1 MFVILFM
8 AGVTIHRGFFIAIV
22 RVAAFAWNFDM
33 LIAKLIACL
42 VMVESELLPIPI
54 RMTVGACASQFAFVL
69 IVFLVAAIAIGGR
82 FTILGLG
89 FMAGLAL
96 DLLRVGMGA
105 LEREVR
111 PFMVESQFCDRR
123 NVLRSAFVVCV
134 AFLAFPLLFKSS
146 VRSLFLHDV
155 RTNVFV
161 AILAEGILRRLIESL
176 VALRAVFFPF
186 RMAFDHLPRHQ
197 RCLDVVCPGRCGHE
211 HQRAE
216 QTDGQVV
223 G

>member
-1 MFVILFM
+1 MFVVLFM

-22 RVAAFAWNFDM
+22 LMAAFAGDLDM
-33 LIAKLIACL
+33 LVAELIACL
-42 VMVESELLPIPI
+42 VMVELELLPIPI
-54 RMTVGACASQFAFVL
+54 RMTVGAGASQFAFML

-82 FTILGLG
+82 LTILGLG
-89 FMAGLAL
+89 FVASLAF
-96 DLLRVGMGA
+96 DLLRVGMGS

-111 PFMVESQFCDRR
+111 PFMVESQLRDRR
-123 NVLRSAFVVCV
+123 NVLRSAFVVGV
-134 AFLAFPLLFKSS
+134 AFLAFPLLFETP
-146 VRSLFLHDV
+146 VRSLLLYDV

-161 AILAEGILRRLIESL
+161 TVLAEGILRRLVEPL
-176 VALRAVFFPF
+176 VALCAVVFPL

-197 RCLDVVCPGRCGHE
+197 RRLDVVRPGRRGDE

>member
-8 AGVTIHRGFFIAIV
+8 AGVTIHWGFFIAIV
-22 RVAAFAWNFDM
+22 RMAAFAWNFDM

-42 VMVESELLPIPI
+42 VMVEPELLPIPI
-54 RMTVGACASQFAFVL
+54 RMTVGTCASQFAFVL

-105 LEREVR
+105 LEREVC
-111 PFMVESQFCDRR
+111 PLMIEGQFRDRR
-123 NVLRSAFVVCV
+123 NILRSAFVICM
-134 AFLAFPLLFKSS
+134 AFLAFALLLKSPM
-146 VRSLFLHDV
+146 RSLLLHDV

-161 AILAEGILRRLIESL
+161 AILAEGILRRLVEPL
-176 VALRAVFFPF
+176 VTLRAVFFPL
-186 RMAFDHLPRHQ
+186 RMAFDHLSRHQ
-197 RCLDVVCPGRCGHE
+197 CRLDVVC
-211 HQRAE
+211 
-216 QTDGQVV
+216 
-223 G
+223 

>member
-33 LIAKLIACL
+33 LIAKLISCL
-42 VMVESELLPIPI
+42 VMVEPELLPIPI
-54 RMTVGACASQFAFVL
+54 RMTIGACASQFAFML
-69 IVFLVAAIAIGGR
+69 IVFLVAAITIGWR

-89 FMAGLAL
+89 FVAGLAF
-96 DLLRVGMGA
+96 DLLRVCMGA
-105 LEREVR
+105 LEREVC
-111 PFMVESQFCDRR
+111 PLMIEGQFRDRR
-123 NVLRSAFVVCV
+123 NILRSAFVVCV
-134 AFLAFPLLFKSS
+134 AFLAFALLLKSS
-146 VRSLFLHDV
+146 VRSLLLRDV

-161 AILAEGILRRLIESL
+161 TILAEGILRCLVEPL
-176 VALRAVFFPF
+176 VAFRAVFFPF

-216 QTDGQVV
+216 QTDG
-223 G
+223 

>member
-1 MFVILFM
+1 MFVIIFM
-8 AGVTIHRGFFIAIV
+8 AGVTIHWGFFIAIV
-22 RVAAFAWNFDM
+22 RMAAFAWNFDM

-105 LEREVR
+105 LEREVC
-111 PFMVESQFCDRR
+111 PLMIEGQFRDRR
-123 NVLRSAFVVCV
+123 NILRSAFVICM
-134 AFLAFPLLFKSS
+134 AFLAFALLLKSPM
-146 VRSLFLHDV
+146 RSLLLHDV

-161 AILAEGILRRLIESL
+161 AILAEGILRRLVEPL
-176 VALRAVFFPF
+176 VTLRAVFFPL
-186 RMAFDHLPRHQ
+186 RMAFDHLSRHQ
-197 RCLDVVCPGRCGHE
+197 CRLDVVC
-211 HQRAE
+211 
-216 QTDGQVV
+216 
-223 G
+223 